1 MRSSVA
7 VLVGTQTSHLCFQ
20 TLKLESSQIIY
31 RRVQK
36 MTTFLEPYDPPS
48 WVKELKFTPKFRV
61 QLAQPN
67 TPIHKWNIPGV
78 PERFSIHIKRDDMTG
93 GTLSGNK
100 VRKLEFLLA
109 DAIDQGC
116 KHVCTVGGIQSNHC
130 RAVAVAARQLG
141 LVPHLILCS
150 SAKSASDIGCD
161 GNVLLNRM
169 CGADMYVVPR
179 ASPYLPELRPRQ
191 ERLAQIIKQQTGE
204 STYLIPVGGSNKVGL
219 FGYISA
225 FQELQ
230 AQGALEKFD
239 DLVFT
244 CGSGGTAAGLS
255 IANYLTGNSLRCHGF
270 LVCDDDVYFY
280 DHIQQTLEEVGL
292 PHVNAR
298 DIVDIVPGYKG
309 KGYSISTE
317 EELDFITNV
326 SIKSGIM
333 LDPTYTGKAAY
344 GMVQE
349 LTANPQ
355 RFSGDRLLFL
365 HTGGVFGLFDG
376 RMDGVLKKTDSETES
391 IKMWLNKTSDPS

>member
-7 VLVGTQTSHLCFQ
+7 VVGKIRTSQHCLQ
-20 TLKLESSQIIY
+20 TLKVEPTRIIY
-31 RRVQK
+31 QRVQK
-36 MTTFLEPYDPPS
+36 MTTFLEPYNPPS
-48 WVKELKFTPKFRV
+48 WAKELKFIPKFRV

-67 TPIHKWNIPGV
+67 TPIHKWNIPGA

-100 VRKLEFLLA
+100 VRKLEFLFA

-141 LVPHLILCS
+141 LIPHLLLRTTTTS
-150 SAKSASDIGCD
+150 PSDIGCE

-169 CGADMYVVPR
+169 CGAHMYIVPR
-179 ASPYLPELRPRQ
+179 ASPYIAELRPRQ
-191 ERLAQIIKQQTGE
+191 ERLAEIIKQQTGE

-219 FGYISA
+219 FGYISV

-230 AQGALEKFD
+230 TQGVLEKFD
-239 DLVFT
+239 DIVFT

-255 IANYLTGNSLRCHGF
+255 IANYLTGSELRCHGF
-270 LVCDDDVYFY
+270 VVCDDDVYFY
-280 DHIQQTLEEVGL
+280 NHIQETLEDVGL
-292 PHVNAR
+292 AHVNAQ
-298 DIVDIVPGYKG
+298 DIVDIVTGYKG
-309 KGYSISTE
+309 KGYSISTD
-317 EELDFITNV
+317 EELDFITDV
-326 SIKSGIM
+326 SIQSGIL
-333 LDPTYTGKAAY
+333 LDPTYTGKAAW

-349 LTANPQ
+349 LSSNPG
-355 RFSGDRLLFL
+355 RFKGDRVLFL

-376 RMDGVLKKTDSETES
+376 RMNAVLKTPTSETDNL
-391 IKMWLNKTSDPS
+391 KMWPDKTCDPS